1 MGIKTETY
9 IRKPLYVEAVKVT
22 EENFDEIRAWV
33 SGKIEKDGPKR
44 FIRVFVK
51 DPKVPRQSKAYV
63 GDWILWTE
71 RGGHKVYTPKAF
83 EAAFDRVNPPVV
95 EMAPGVTIEAART
108 SVTTLPPVESP
119 EMIQARETIE
129 AEGGTVEPATAKA
142 IADVV
147 NEQQPKVQ
155 VDDGV
160 AIKDAP
166 TAPPAPPEGKTV
178 LSLDQQRHMTSDE
191 IMEALRSGDVVLEQ
205 DLAA

>member
-1 MGIKTETY
+1 MGIDTETY
-9 IRKPLYVEAVKVT
+9 IRKPLYVEAVRVT

-33 SGKIEKDGPKR
+33 SGKVEKDSGKK

-83 EAAFDRVNPPVV
+83 EASFDKVESPVI
-95 EMAPGVTIEAART
+95 EATPGVTVEAART
-108 SVTTLPPVESP
+108 EVTTLSN
-119 EMIQARETIE
+119 E
-129 AEGGTVEPATAKA
+129 ADPAK
-142 IADVV
+142 IR
-147 NEQQPKVQ
+147 
-155 VDDGV
+155 VDEGV
-160 AIKDAP
+160 AIEDTP
-166 TAPPAPPEGKTV
+166 TAPPAPPEGKSV
-178 LSLDQQRHMTSDE
+178 LTRDQQRIMTRDE